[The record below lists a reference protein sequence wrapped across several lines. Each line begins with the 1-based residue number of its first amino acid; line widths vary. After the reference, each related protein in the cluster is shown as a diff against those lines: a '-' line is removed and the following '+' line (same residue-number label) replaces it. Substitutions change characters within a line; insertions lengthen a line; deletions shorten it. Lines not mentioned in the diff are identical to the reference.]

1 MTTQPRT
8 GIRWVILLLALIGVT
23 AWLLTIA
30 PEATAQGGDVP
41 AMDEETGQIPR
52 IGVLF
57 ATSAVIN
64 SIILVLSVVSCG
76 LFVFFILTINIASMA
91 PNQLVNEVR
100 KLVSDSKHDEAAQL
114 CRRHQQVFVA
124 TVLQR
129 CVENADKEPSVLM
142 NMIDSE
148 GRRRA
153 DLLWNRIS
161 YLADISNVAPML
173 GLLGT
178 VWGLIKAFFGMKFSS
193 LSAESSVLTSGIG
206 GAMTTT
212 LFGLIVAILA
222 LAFYSIIKTRA
233 TKALAEA
240 EQVSHAVADH
250 ITHTRGGGSG

>member
-8 GIRWVILLLALIGVT
+8 GIRWVILLLALTGAT

-129 CVENADKEPSVLM
+129 CR
-142 NMIDSE
+142 E
-148 GRRRA
+148 GYSRQ
-153 DLLWNRIS
+153 
-161 YLADISNVAPML
+161 
-173 GLLGT
+173 
-178 VWGLIKAFFGMKFSS
+178 S
-193 LSAESSVLTSGIG
+193 LPA
-206 GAMTTT
+206 
-212 LFGLIVAILA
+212 
-222 LAFYSIIKTRA
+222 K
-233 TKALAEA
+233 
-240 EQVSHAVADH
+240 
-250 ITHTRGGGSG
+250 